1 LVAFAMAAA
10 SSRPLGITAPMANGR
25 RNQRFKKRAV
35 PADSTEGMGE
45 R

>member
-1 LVAFAMAAA
+1 MAK
-10 SSRPLGITAPMANGR
+10 GR

>member
-1 LVAFAMAAA
+1 MA
-10 SSRPLGITAPMANGR
+10 SSRPLGITAPMAKGR